1 MYIGQTLLEGSN
13 VFSPW
18 LSREAD
24 NAIFSY
30 EIIKSGGT
38 PTFTVQVWHKNEEET
53 GEGSLYDSNL
63 SWTQIGS
70 SGIWTATCTGLKE
83 LVRFEYDVTGSSGD
97 SILFRMLE
105 STAYNKA

>member
-38 PTFTVQVWHKNEEET
+38 PTFTVTVWHKNEEDT
-53 GEGSLYDSNL
+53 GEGDSLTATFSEIV
-63 SWTQIGS
+63 SG
-70 SGIWTATCTGLKE
+70 SGIYAATVTGLKE
-83 LVRFEYDVTGSSGD
+83 LVRFEYDVTGSPGD
-97 SILFRMLE
+97 YILFRMLE